1 MEMIES
7 VLVATSDPFVGELLR
22 SLLEG
27 AGYAVSFPVDGQDV
41 LRMVLLTWPS
51 LIVLDLISPRIQGRE
66 FLDIRSRYPLLPMIP
81 VLAISDGPP
90 GPGVEGVLT
99 RPLVPRQVLAE
110 VRRMTGA
117 AARSAGGTCRIRQ
130 PTRGQERGDV
140 GLAWTYLGGSSRPR

>member
-7 VLVATSDPFVGELLR
+7 VLVATSNPVVGELLR

-27 AGYAVSFPVDGQDV
+27 AGYAVSFPVDGQDM

-51 LIVLDLISPRIQGRE
+51 LIVLDLCSPRIQGRE
-66 FLDIRSRYPLLPMIP
+66 FLDIRSRYPLLPTIP
-81 VLAISDGPP
+81 VLAISDGPQ

-110 VRRMTGA
+110 VRRLTGA
-117 AARSAGGTCRIRQ
+117 GARYLPRWLVASQ
-130 PTRGQERGDV
+130 V
-140 GLAWTYLGGSSRPR
+140 KGL